1 MLPPDASESALRRF
15 FRKHRVAELSELF
28 RLLGTRSRMS
38 VFRRLK
44 AIGYLSSFN
53 HAGRYY
59 TLADVPQFDQWGL
72 WFHRNVGFSRAGTLK
87 ATVVELVESSA
98 TGMTPRDLLA
108 LLKLPVANTLY
119 NTLHELR
126 HDARIHRQELAG
138 YPLYISADPQRAN
151 KQLMER
157 RQAIRHEPS
166 SRVQMS
172 DDTVIAVL
180 VEALQSAEV
189 LVSASIVASRLAA
202 RGVTVTAA
210 QVKRIFDQFGLE
222 PGKKTVDSPSIRSP
236 SSGH

>member
-1 MLPPDASESALRRF
+1 MLAPDTSESALRRF

-44 AIGYLSSFN
+44 AIGYMSSFN

-59 TLADVPQFDQWGL
+59 TLAEVAQFDQWGL
-72 WFHRNVGFSRAGTLK
+72 WFHRQAGFSRAGTLK
-87 ATVVELVESSA
+87 ATVVELVEGSA
-98 TGMTPRDLLA
+98 TGMTPRELLA

-126 HDARIHRQELAG
+126 HDAQIHRQELAG
-138 YPLYISADPQRAN
+138 YPLYVSVDLQRAN

-157 RQAIRHEPS
+157 RQAMGHEPS

-172 DDTVIAVL
+172 DETVIAVL

-202 RGVTVTAA
+202 RGVAVTAA
-210 QVKRIFDQFGLE
+210 QVERIFKQFGLE
-222 PGKKTVDSPSIRSP
+222 PGKKTLD
-236 SSGH
+236 